1 MSKKKA
7 TARDECAGSFEE
19 SLGEL
24 EKIVA
29 ELESGKLGLLLDAE
43 AARRLPKV
51 GKHGDAETG
60 TLELTR

>member
-1 MSKKKA
+1 VLLGNY
-7 TARDECAGSFEE
+7 DPE
-19 SLGEL
+19 SLPSQL
-24 EKIVA
+24 IRP
-29 ELESGKLGLLLDAE
+29 ESGKLGLLLDAE